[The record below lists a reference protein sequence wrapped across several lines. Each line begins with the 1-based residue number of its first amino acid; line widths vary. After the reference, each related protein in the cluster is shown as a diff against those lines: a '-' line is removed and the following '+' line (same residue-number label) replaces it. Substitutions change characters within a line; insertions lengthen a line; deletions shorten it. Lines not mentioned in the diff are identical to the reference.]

1 MQRVLK
7 GKSDS
12 YKQLIYI
19 IQHVHFQIRVVVKTK
34 IYFVMFDIVVKNK
47 SIVVKRGVVITVVKI
62 YCGSTRLRLVSPQ
75 HFDHCDDT
83 SLSIRVHTT
92 LNHIRFV
99 KNIIHSAK

>member
-75 HFDHCDDT
+75 HFDHCDDAC
-83 SLSIRVHTT
+83 RC
-92 LNHIRFV
+92 R
-99 KNIIHSAK
+99 